1 MRKPSILGLALAA
14 GLLSGCE
21 RNSDTGASGSASES
35 QHESITRGS
44 GSAKSPDQYDANNTG
59 RNARDRSDNT
69 LTPEDQGG
77 SDADREISRQIRR
90 AIVANDQLS
99 ADAKNIKVI
108 TQNGKV
114 TLRGPVDSAQEQQTV
129 AGLAKG
135 VSGVASVDNQLE
147 LKSKQ

>member
-1 MRKPSILGLALAA
+1 MGKLGISGLSLAV
-14 GLLSGCE
+14 GLLSGCQ
-21 RNSDTGASGSASES
+21 RNSDTGASGSAPERQQES
-35 QHESITRGS
+35 TSQGS
-44 GSAKSPDQYDANNTG
+44 GSAKTPDQYDANNTG
-59 RNARDRSDNT
+59 RNERDRSGNT
-69 LTPEDQGG
+69 LTPEDQGS

-108 TQNGKV
+108 TVNGKV
-114 TLRGPVDSAQEQQTV
+114 TLRGPVESAQEQQTL

-135 VSGVASVDNQLE
+135 VSGVSSVDNQLE